1 MARFPRSD
9 KSTVNLS
16 EILSGQGSKA
26 DSNLAENSTLGGLL
40 QHAARLTQL
49 QQRLTAAL
57 DPALAAHF
65 QVANL
70 KQNRLVLLA
79 SSPAWATRLRMQAAD
94 VLAILRRS
102 GLPELIEVEVR
113 VAPLTAPP
121 APQPGRKALSPAA
134 EQALALMARLRAE
147 ERNDDEE

>member
-9 KSTVNLS
+9 KTTVDLS
-16 EILSGQGSKA
+16 EILSGQGSTLDSNRA
-26 DSNLAENSTLGGLL
+26 DSNLGSLLRHAGL
-40 QHAARLTQL
+40 LTQL
-49 QQRLTAAL
+49 QQLLAGTL

-70 KQNRLVLLA
+70 RQNRLVLLA

-102 GLPELIEVEVR
+102 GHPDLDEVEVR

-121 APQPGRKALSPAA
+121 EPKPGRQPLSPAA
-134 EQALALMARLRAE
+134 AQALALMARLRAQ
-147 ERNDDEE
+147 DDE

>member
-16 EILSGQGSKA
+16 EILSGQGSSLG
-26 DSNLAENSTLGGLL
+26 SNPANSGLGGLL
-40 QHAARLTQL
+40 QHAGLLTQL
-49 QQRLTAAL
+49 QQLLAAAL

-70 KQNRLVLLA
+70 RQNRLVLLA

-102 GLPELIEVEVR
+102 GHPELVEVEVR

-121 APQPGRKALSPAA
+121 APQPGKKALSPAA
-134 EQALALMARLRAE
+134 QQALALMARLRAK
-147 ERNDDEE
+147 DEE

>member
-16 EILSGQGSKA
+16 EILSGQGSTN
-26 DSNLAENSTLGGLL
+26 DSSLGNLL
-40 QHAARLTQL
+40 QHAGRLTQL
-49 QQRLTAAL
+49 QQLLAAAL

-70 KQNRLVLLA
+70 KQNRVVLLA

-94 VLAILRRS
+94 VLAILQRSDLRRS
-102 GLPELIEVEVR
+102 GHPEVVEVEVR

-121 APQPGRKALSPAA
+121 APKPGRKALSPAA
-134 EQALALMARLRAE
+134 EQALALMARLRTE
-147 ERNDDEE
+147 DEK

>member
-9 KSTVNLS
+9 KTTVDLS
-16 EILSGQGSKA
+16 DILSGQGSTL
-26 DSNLAENSTLGGLL
+26 DSNLAEDSNLGSLLRHAGL
-40 QHAARLTQL
+40 LTQL
-49 QQRLTAAL
+49 QQLLAGAL

-70 KQNRLVLLA
+70 RQNRLVLQA

-94 VLAILRRS
+94 VLAILQRS
-102 GLPELIEVEVR
+102 GYPELDEVEVR

-121 APQPGRKALSPAA
+121 APQPGKKPLSPAA

-147 ERNDDEE
+147 DEE

>member
-16 EILSGQGSKA
+16 EILSGQGSVEG
-26 DSNLAENSTLGGLL
+26 SNLGSLL
-40 QHAARLTQL
+40 QHAGRLTQL
-49 QQRLTAAL
+49 QQRLAAVL
-57 DPALAAHF
+57 DPALATHF

-70 KQNRLVLLA
+70 RQNRLVLLA

-94 VLAILRRS
+94 LLAFLRRS
-102 GLPELIEVEVR
+102 GHPELIEVEVR

-121 APQPGRKALSPAA
+121 PPKPGRKALSPAA
-134 EQALALMARLRAE
+134 EQALALMARLRTK
-147 ERNDDEE
+147 DEE